1 MVAAHPQRPV
11 AGVNQLD
18 RGVDDGLEGG
28 VQLEAGGH
36 HQHGLDQAVQ
46 PVAAL
51 DDLLHPVLDLD
62 EELAQT

>member
-1 MVAAHPQRPV
+1 MHW
-11 AGVNQLD
+11 LD